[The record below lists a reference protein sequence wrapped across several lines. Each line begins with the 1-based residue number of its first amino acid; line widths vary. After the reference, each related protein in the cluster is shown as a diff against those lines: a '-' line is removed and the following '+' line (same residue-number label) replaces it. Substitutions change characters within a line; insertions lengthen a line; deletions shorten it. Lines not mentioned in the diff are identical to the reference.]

1 MGRMGPAAAAAT
13 DQTMAEQ
20 QAKTPRAQT
29 AGEEGT
35 APHCATATGATET
48 GK

>member
-1 MGRMGPAAAAAT
+1 MGAAAAAAT
-13 DQTMAEQ
+13 DRTKAVQ

-35 APHCATATGATET
+35 AQHCATATEATAT